1 MTAGLSVREIAV
13 EILGKILADGL
24 TVDEAAAQFPEA
36 AMLEPRDRGFLKLL
50 VLTALRHKGEIDAV
64 IAVYMSKPLPR
75 KSGSANLILL
85 LGAAQLLF
93 LDVAAH
99 AAIDLAV
106 RLAKTDP
113 NATHFSGLINAVL
126 RKVGESGKDKLS
138 GCDGPRINTP
148 DWLWSR
154 WSKAYGSETAHR
166 IAAAHMVEPPIDL
179 TVKDDAAAWSAR
191 FGGTVL
197 PTGSIRLPLSAGA
210 IEQLAGFG
218 EGSWW
223 VQDAA
228 AAIAARLFGPV
239 EGKSVLDLCA
249 APGGKTLQLCAGK
262 AEVTAVD
269 SSAAR
274 LERLRNNLERTGL
287 EAEIVV
293 ADVLTF
299 DPAKQ
304 FDCVLLDAPCSA
316 TGTIRRH
323 PELPYIKTGNETGA
337 LISLQA
343 RLLAHAARLAKPGG
357 RLIYCTCSLEPA
369 EGEGQIAAFLSKTE
383 DFRMEPVIPGENGI
397 ESHMISPKGM
407 LRTLPFMA
415 IGTETGLDGFFAAG
429 LTKSF

>member
-1 MTAGLSVREIAV
+1 MTAGLSVRKLAV
-13 EILGKILADGL
+13 EFLGKILADGV
-24 TVDEAAAQFPEA
+24 TVDEATSQLPEA
-36 AMLEPRDRGFLKLL
+36 AMLEPRDRGFLKVL
-50 VLTALRHKGEIDAV
+50 VLTALRHKGELDAV

-75 KSGSANLILL
+75 KSGSAGLILL
-85 LGAAQLLF
+85 VGAAQLLF
-93 LDVAAH
+93 LDVAPH

-106 RLAKTDP
+106 RLAKSDP
-113 NATHFSGLINAVL
+113 NATHFSGLVNAVL
-126 RKVGESGKDKLS
+126 RKIARDGKDRLAGS
-138 GCDGPRINTP
+138 DGPRLNTP
-148 DWLWSR
+148 DWLWRR

-179 TVKDDAAAWSAR
+179 TVKDDAGAWSAR
-191 FGGTVL
+191 LGGTVL
-197 PTGSIRLPLSAGA
+197 PTGSVRLQHSPGA
-210 IEQLAGFG
+210 IEQLPGFV
-218 EGSWW
+218 EGAWW

-228 AAIAARLFGPV
+228 AAIPARLFGKV
-239 EGKSVLDLCA
+239 GGKTVLDLCA
-249 APGGKTLQLCAGK
+249 APGGKTLQLCAVG
-262 AEVTAVD
+262 AQVTAVD

-274 LERLRNNLERTGL
+274 LERLRDNLQRTGL

-293 ADVLTF
+293 ADVLAF

-323 PELPYIKTGNETGA
+323 PELPYIKTGNEIGA

-343 RLLAHAARLAKPGG
+343 RLLAHAAGLVKPGG

-407 LRTLPFMA
+407 LRTLPFMT
-415 IGTETGLDGFFAAG
+415 IGTETGLDGFFAAR